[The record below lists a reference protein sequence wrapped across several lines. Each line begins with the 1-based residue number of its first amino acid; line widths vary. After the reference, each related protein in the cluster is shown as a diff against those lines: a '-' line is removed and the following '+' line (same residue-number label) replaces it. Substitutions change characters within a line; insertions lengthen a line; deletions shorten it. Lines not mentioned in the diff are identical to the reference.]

1 MIRGLWFFAQLTV
14 LVLAAVW
21 LADQKGAVS
30 ILWRGWLIETS
41 VGVLAP
47 IVLLI
52 SVVIVLLWRLWRGLR
67 GTPHAISR
75 FRLRRR
81 RDSGRVAMI
90 RSLSAIAAG
99 DGTLALKH
107 ASEAEAIGEPA
118 LAHLAAAEAAELA
131 GDIPRAKL
139 EYGKLRDRPDTALI
153 GLKGLIGLT
162 ESEGDFALALTLT
175 RKARTVAPKSP
186 WAARHQF
193 ELEQRTG
200 AYAEAERTLA
210 DAVRLGAFSAAEG
223 DRQSARLLL
232 TRGREA
238 EAQGNDTEAL
248 GFAERAHKQDAA
260 LAEATLLGVRLLAR
274 SGRTP
279 AAERMLSQGWAAAP
293 DVALAR
299 AWLDLAPR
307 SDATARI
314 RQAERLQALDR
325 GNPIARLVLAEAELA
340 ARRWAEARNHLA
352 ALEDSMREGDAYPR
366 YCQLMAYLESESGNP
381 TGAQN
386 WLKRSLAPEDG
397 RKALSSAA

>member
-1 MIRGLWFFAQLTV
+1 MIRGLWIFAQLTV

-99 DGTLALKH
+99 DGTLALK
-107 ASEAEAIGEPA
+107 
-118 LAHLAAAEAAELA
+118 HLAAAEAAELA